1 MPEDKSTIT
10 GNLKGEIIRKG
21 IHLGTG
27 ILMAVLY
34 SFSEKKVLIFIH
46 LFFLMAIWCLELLRV
61 KGAIMVPFLRD
72 RERNKVGAHA
82 FFMLSTFISILVFDM
97 RIAIAS
103 ILMLTIGDPA
113 SGAAQ
118 LCKRDSLGSIEGRE
132 PVLKP
137 PGVILIMFIVSF
149 LVGYLSIDSIRIAI
163 FGALGAAVA
172 DGLQLKVRD
181 VIIDDNL
188 TIPLYAGL
196 LMSLA
201 SMW

>member
-1 MPEDKSTIT
+1 MPKKLASIN
-10 GNLKGEIIRKG
+10 GNLKEEIIRKG

-34 SFSEKKVLIFIH
+34 ALCEKNVLVFIH
-46 LFFLMAIWCLELLRV
+46 LFFLVVIWCLELLRV
-61 KGAIMVPFLRD
+61 KGAITVPFLRD

-82 FFMLSTFISILVFDM
+82 FFMLSTFISILVFDI

-113 SGAAQ
+113 SGIAN
-118 LCKRDSLGSIEGRE
+118 LFIGRKLGETEGRE
-132 PVLKP
+132 AVLKP

-149 LVGYLSIDSIRIAI
+149 LVGCLSIGSVRIAI
-163 FGALGAAVA
+163 FGAFGAAVA
-172 DGLQLKVRD
+172 DGLQVKVRD

-201 SMW
+201 SLW

>member
-1 MPEDKSTIT
+1 
-10 GNLKGEIIRKG
+10 
-21 IHLGTG
+21 
-27 ILMAVLY
+27 MAVLY
-34 SFSEKKVLIFIH
+34 SLSEKNVLVFIH
-46 LFFLMAIWCLELLRV
+46 LFFLVVIWCLELLRV
-61 KGAIMVPFLRD
+61 KGAITVPFLRD
-72 RERNKVGAHA
+72 RERKRVGAHA

-97 RIAIAS
+97 QIAIAS

-118 LCKRDSLGSIEGRE
+118 LCNRDSLGSIESRE
-132 PVLKP
+132 AVLKP

-149 LVGYLSIDSIRIAI
+149 LVGCLSIGSVRIAI
-163 FGALGAAVA
+163 FGAFGAAVA
-172 DGLQLKVRD
+172 DGLQVKVRD

-201 SMW
+201 GLW